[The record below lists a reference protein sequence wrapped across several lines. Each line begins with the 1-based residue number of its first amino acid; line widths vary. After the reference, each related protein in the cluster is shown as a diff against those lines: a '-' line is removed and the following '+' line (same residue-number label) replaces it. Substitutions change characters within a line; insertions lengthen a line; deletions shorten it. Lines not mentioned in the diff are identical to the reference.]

1 MTRWPLCRVT
11 IILSQND
18 GDCGLTFAVFF
29 VGGPPLGRVEDTP
42 TIVSHLKIRCNS
54 SPNRKLASPSNP
66 ASEVQSLLDG
76 PEETILDFVFTAFW
90 RSFYVSFFT
99 KGSFLKIRPSRMK
112 LELMAWELEG
122 LEWRAY
128 PYSEACCA
136 WVSVPWMRNTG
147 YRLPRQPGPVLP

>member
-29 VGGPPLGRVEDTP
+29 VGGPPLGRIEDTP

-54 SPNRKLASPSNP
+54 SPHRKLASPSNP

-76 PEETILDFVFTAFW
+76 PEETILDFVFFC
-90 RSFYVSFFT
+90 
-99 KGSFLKIRPSRMK
+99 FLKVFLCIFFYQRQFPENQAKSDEARVDGVGTGGPGV
-112 LELMAWELEG
+112 EG
-122 LEWRAY
+122 LPLLRGLLCMSLCSMNEEHRVQT
-128 PYSEACCA
+128 S
-136 WVSVPWMRNTG
+136 
-147 YRLPRQPGPVLP
+147 